1 MILLVYFC
9 LCFWFFCG
17 RESPGEASGASGKAA
32 AVVTAFWQCVS
43 GFGRIILVSGNV
55 GIGKSLGSPSS
66 AFVIGVF
73 CWSLGSLFVLLNSVF
88 FLHIRPR
95 PRFIF
100 RSS

>member
-17 RESPGEASGASGKAA
+17 RESPGGASGASGKAA

-66 AFVIGVF
+66 AFVYWCILLEPRLIICLVEF
-73 CWSLGSLFVLLNSVF
+73 CF
-88 FLHIRPR
+88 F
-95 PRFIF
+95 FAY
-100 RSS
+100 